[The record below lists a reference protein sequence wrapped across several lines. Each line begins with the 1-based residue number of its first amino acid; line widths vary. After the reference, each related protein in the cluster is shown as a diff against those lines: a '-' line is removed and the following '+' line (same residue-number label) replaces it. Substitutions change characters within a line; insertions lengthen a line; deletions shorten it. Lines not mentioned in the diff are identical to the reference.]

1 MFSWRICEKIAIEK
15 KNKNKLNNLY
25 EWPRLSKNTIFQKRI
40 RHLTITILLF
50 IIWIGCLKLA

>member
-1 MFSWRICEKIAIEK
+1 MFSWRICEKTAIEK
-15 KNKNKLNNLY
+15 KTNKLNDLY

>member
-15 KNKNKLNNLY
+15 KNKLNDLY